1 MNKILI
7 TLVSGMILLA
17 FSTTARS
24 HDVVDANGRPS
35 TTHKHVWRQQAY
47 GKDYRQGH
55 SVDGQRGSITTWS
68 PNTYRGYNAGS
79 SVRFARPV
87 PISQRPKA
95 GDNVP
100 NMKSAGSYG
109 SASRRN

>member
-55 SVDGQRGSITTWS
+55 SKFSSI
-68 PNTYRGYNAGS
+68 RQAGS
-79 SVRFARPV
+79 NLTEAQGR
-87 PISQRPKA
+87 
-95 GDNVP
+95 
-100 NMKSAGSYG
+100 
-109 SASRRN
+109 